1 MGVFL
6 WVLFMAGTIETLTAE
21 QVAVGVNEL
30 AARVGQDIKDL
41 KDGKLNAADNAVSAS
56 KWAAEITLSFSGSV
70 TGSVSFDGSGNKS
83 AILTLQNSGVVAGT
97 YMSTIKI
104 PSITVNAQGLIT
116 GVSMND
122 IRAAGV
128 GVTGIV
134 ALSGDIYS
142 SETEHGLAATIGAVS
157 QVRGLMYGL
166 LSKAG
171 AGINLLNDYIK
182 TFAGVAS
189 WSKAD
194 VTATVSDETTLKH
207 VRGKR
212 LTIECTN
219 AANPDAYIYFD
230 DTPDTYENIQLQ
242 AGVQYIY
249 SFYAMAATAGK
260 KMRCVIRLAD
270 GNFAVTNP
278 HPLVLSETMTR
289 YSISFIANT
298 TGGAVI
304 GFYPNGDGE
313 AGNQFHISGLMIE
326 RVVSQIAG
334 NYNPSEYVA

>member
-6 WVLFMAGTIETLTAE
+6 WVLFMADTIETLTAE
-21 QVAVGVNEL
+21 QVAVGVNQL
-30 AARVGQDIKDL
+30 AEKVGQDIKDL
-41 KDGKLNAADNAVSAS
+41 RDGKLNAADNAVSAS

-171 AGINLLNDYIK
+171 AGINLLTKYIQD
-182 TFAGVAS
+182 FVGVAS
-189 WSKAD
+189 WAKAD
-194 VTATVSDETTLKH
+194 VTATVSDGLLKH

-230 DTPDTYENIQLQ
+230 DTPDTYENIQLV

-270 GNFAVTNP
+270 GNFAVTTP
-278 HPLVLSETMTR
+278 HPLVLTGTMTR

-298 TGGAVI
+298 SGGAVI

-313 AGNQFHISGLMIE
+313 AGNQFHIEGLMIE

-334 NYNPSEYVA
+334 NYNPSEFVS